1 MFTCPKC
8 GKPAKT
14 ERGLRKHL
22 SGTYAYGGHNMSDSE
37 ISRVISSLLNDT
49 LETPKFLSSPKAPAK
64 SSLRFPSEYSA
75 NEASTPE
82 SVNFL
87 EQMLETLMYNKSL
100 PKFQFE
106 RRIDAVISQFLPQIL
121 SQYYGGSVVHVV
133 PEFPIKKDG
142 NNLSRNAD
150 YLLFKRGGIPS
161 DESWIMAELK
171 TDDNSISYQQLS
183 LYQTAM
189 KKGMN
194 AMISD
199 IENIRN
205 ASAMKSKYDELLK
218 RLDKY
223 PPDRPLKVV
232 YVMIIDNDAEQYRAQ
247 YPRIDFLG
255 RGELKL
261 FTPDKFADEWKM
273 FREIVLGI

>member
-37 ISRVISSLLNDT
+37 ISRVISTVLNDT
-49 LETPKFLSSPKAPAK
+49 LATPEIVSASRVAPKSKHMIA
-64 SSLRFPSEYSA
+64 SIHSGE
-75 NEASTPE
+75 EAATPE
-82 SVNFL
+82 SDNFL
-87 EQMLETLMYNKSL
+87 EQMLKTLMHNKSL

-142 NNLSRNAD
+142 NNQSKNAD
-150 YLLFKRGGIPS
+150 YLLFNRGESPS
-161 DESWIMAELK
+161 DGSWIIAELK
-171 TDDNSISYQQLS
+171 TDDNSINYDQLS
-183 LYQTAM
+183 LYQNAM
-189 KKGMN
+189 EKGMN
-194 AMISD
+194 AMIKD
-199 IENIRN
+199 IEDIRN
-205 ASAMKSKYDELLK
+205 ASAMKSKYDELLN
-218 RLDKY
+218 RLDKF
-223 PPDRPLKVV
+223 PPDLPLKIV
-232 YVMIIDNDAEQYRAQ
+232 YVMIIESDTEHYRAQ
-247 YPRIDFLG
+247 YPGFDFLG
-255 RGELKL
+255 WEELKQ

-273 FREIVLGI
+273 FREIVLGA